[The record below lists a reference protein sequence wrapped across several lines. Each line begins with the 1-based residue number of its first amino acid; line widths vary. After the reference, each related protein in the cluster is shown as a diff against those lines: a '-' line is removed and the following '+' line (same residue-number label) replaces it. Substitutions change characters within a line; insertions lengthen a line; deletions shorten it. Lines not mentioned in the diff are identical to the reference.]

1 MHFQYILLVSFP
13 CTHWWA
19 SCISPLLSIYARIS
33 VGKFSLLVEVALNL
47 EVKNPKRNCLNKGSS
62 QRFLPNSTQIPK
74 VTTFFSHK
82 MGQKQSCW
90 WGDEVIVKWCLHLA
104 LRWLKRRNKFWVML
118 WEKEYKF
125 GQVLWRCCKRI
136 ACQSLIHMT
145 KENF

>member
-1 MHFQYILLVSFP
+1 MHFQYTLLVSFP

-62 QRFLPNSTQIPK
+62 QRFLPNSIQIPI

-104 LRWLKRRNKFWVML
+104 LRWLKRRNLRRRRLINFGSCCGRKNINLDKFCGDVA
-118 WEKEYKF
+118 KE
-125 GQVLWRCCKRI
+125 
-136 ACQSLIHMT
+136 
-145 KENF
+145 